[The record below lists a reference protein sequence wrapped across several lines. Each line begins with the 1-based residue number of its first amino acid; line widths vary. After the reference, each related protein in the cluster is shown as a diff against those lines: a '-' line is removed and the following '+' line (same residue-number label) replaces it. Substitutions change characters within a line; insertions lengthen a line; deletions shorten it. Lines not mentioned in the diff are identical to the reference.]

1 MTKINVSYLGMNLS
15 SPIIVSS
22 CGLTKSIDNLKEF
35 ESNGAGAV
43 VLKSLFEEEIRHEV
57 SNLVKFSGEFPYPET
72 EDYIRAYVSDKSTNE
87 YLELIKKAK
96 SSMII
101 PVIASINCVTSHEWA
116 NYAKEIELAGADALE
131 LNIFILPTS
140 KNQTAEEI
148 ENNYVK
154 IVTSVAKKIKI
165 PIAVKITQHLT
176 NPIHT
181 AYSMELSGAK
191 AVVMFNRMF
200 RPDIDIDNL
209 LVSPGNIFS
218 SPEEI
223 QEIIKWIALTYANVD
238 IDLCATTG
246 IQNGKTAIKV
256 MLAGANVVAISSILY
271 KKGAPVIKEM
281 NETINTWMNEKKFKN
296 TQDFI
301 GKLSYK
307 NIPNPAA
314 FERIQFMKH
323 FSGIE

>member
-1 MTKINVSYLGMNLS
+1 
-15 SPIIVSS
+15 
-22 CGLTKSIDNLKEF
+22 
-35 ESNGAGAV
+35 
-43 VLKSLFEEEIRHEV
+43 
-57 SNLVKFSGEFPYPET
+57 
-72 EDYIRAYVSDKSTNE
+72 
-87 YLELIKKAK
+87 
-96 SSMII
+96 
-101 PVIASINCVTSHEWA
+101 
-116 NYAKEIELAGADALE
+116 LAGADALE

>member
-1 MTKINVSYLGMNLS
+1 M
-15 SPIIVSS
+15 
-22 CGLTKSIDNLKEF
+22 
-35 ESNGAGAV
+35 
-43 VLKSLFEEEIRHEV
+43 
-57 SNLVKFSGEFPYPET
+57 
-72 EDYIRAYVSDKSTNE
+72 
-87 YLELIKKAK
+87 
-96 SSMII
+96 
-101 PVIASINCVTSHEWA
+101 
-116 NYAKEIELAGADALE
+116 
-131 LNIFILPTS
+131 
-140 KNQTAEEI
+140 
-148 ENNYVK
+148 K

-281 NETINTWMNEKKFKN
+281 NETINTWMNEKNLK
-296 TQDFI
+296 I
-301 GKLSYK
+301 H
-307 NIPNPAA
+307 
-314 FERIQFMKH
+314 RISLVNFHIKISQ
-323 FSGIE
+323 IQLLLNVYNL